1 MIHFL
6 LLSPLVVNSP
16 FWSSESR
23 LSSSE
28 PSTQRFP
35 EAVNIALQDE
45 RRRLGP
51 LHVHV
56 AELGMKFPQ
65 ISHEVFVVSFW
76 T

>member
-1 MIHFL
+1 M
-6 LLSPLVVNSP
+6 VNSP
-16 FWSSESR
+16 FWSSESS

-28 PSTQRFP
+28 PSMQRFP

-51 LHVHV
+51 LRVHV

-65 ISHEVFVVSFW
+65 ISQEVFVVSFW